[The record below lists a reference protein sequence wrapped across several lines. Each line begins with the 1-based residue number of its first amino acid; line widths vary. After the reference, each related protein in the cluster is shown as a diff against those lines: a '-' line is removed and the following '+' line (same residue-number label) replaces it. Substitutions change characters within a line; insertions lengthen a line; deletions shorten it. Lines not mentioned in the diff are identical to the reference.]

1 MVREPHRTSLTGSP
15 FVRLLAQ
22 LTEADASL
30 SKHVFS
36 ERLSQWFHW
45 TNASPLAAALG
56 DAAEAPPQGGPA
68 HRTASALD
76 AEAARVRQGLERS
89 IADDFARAP
98 MARGAVRAP
107 QPAAADAKADLL
119 LWRRRYAAKQ
129 QAVEAGIHALRA
141 RLRDAL
147 CARSPA
153 AARLAAVDE
162 VMQQVL
168 GEQERVLLSIVP
180 KWLEQRFERSAA
192 ASPAADDGLD
202 ALRDDM
208 RRVMLA
214 ELDFRWQPIDG
225 LLAALRSLPPL
236 SP

>member
-45 TNASPLAAALG
+45 TNAIPLAAALS
-56 DAAEAPPQGGPA
+56 DAADAPPAGQA
-68 HRTASALD
+68 QRTAAALD
-76 AEAARVRQGLERS
+76 AEAARARQGLERS
-89 IADDFARAP
+89 IAEDFARPAP
-98 MARGAVRAP
+98 AARGAARAP
-107 QPAAADAKADLL
+107 QPPAADAKADLL
-119 LWRRRYAAKQ
+119 LWRRRYAARQ
-129 QAVEAGIHALRA
+129 QAIETGLHALRG
-141 RLRDAL
+141 RLREAL
-147 CARSPA
+147 CGRSPA

-168 GEQERVLLSIVP
+168 GEQERLLLSIVP
-180 KWLEQRFERSAA
+180 KWLEQRFERAAA

-208 RRVMLA
+208 RRVLLA
-214 ELDFRWQPIDG
+214 ELDFRWQPIEG
-225 LLAALRSLPPL
+225 LLAALRSLPTP

>member
-45 TNASPLAAALG
+45 TNAIPLAAALS
-56 DAAEAPPQGGPA
+56 DAADVPPPVQRA
-68 HRTASALD
+68 AAALD
-76 AEAARVRQGLERS
+76 AEAARARQGLERS
-89 IADDFARAP
+89 IAEDFARAP
-98 MARGAVRAP
+98 TARAAARAP
-107 QPAAADAKADLL
+107 QPPAADAKADLL

-129 QAVEAGIHALRA
+129 QAIEAGIHALRG
-141 RLRDAL
+141 RLREAL
-147 CARSPA
+147 CGRSPD

-168 GEQERVLLSIVP
+168 GEQERLLLSIVP
-180 KWLEQRFERSAA
+180 KWLEQRFERAAA
-192 ASPAADDGLD
+192 ASPAADDGVD

-208 RRVMLA
+208 RRVLLA

-225 LLAALRSLPPL
+225 LLAALRSLPPP